1 MNESAETESL
11 SDERNLFISRTD
23 AHLQSFISLHGRTS
37 FRECR
42 TIVLLMSDTYI
53 YGQKYDGSTN
63 KI

>member
-1 MNESAETESL
+1 MNESAETEYL

-23 AHLQSFISLHGRTS
+23 AHLQDFILLHGMTS

-53 YGQKYDGSTN
+53 YGQK
-63 KI
+63 